1 MYNLVVDMA
10 SCSAQ
15 HVRDPVVKL
24 MRPTS
29 PKQYAACSN
38 VPVLCQFVRV
48 HYDCDVIHILV
59 LWTTT
64 RAKYKREV

>member
-15 HVRDPVVKL
+15 HVRDPVVTL

-29 PKQYAACSN
+29 PKQYAAKQQCVGT
-38 VPVLCQFVRV
+38 VPVRAC
-48 HYDCDVIHILV
+48 V
-59 LWTTT
+59 L
-64 RAKYKREV
+64 